1 MSTPTLDL
9 DFVRSQF
16 PAFEQPSLQ
25 GWAFFENA
33 GGSYPAR
40 QTIERLTDFYTRLK
54 VQPYAPY
61 PASQEGGALM
71 DSARARLADLLCV
84 EADEVMFG
92 PSTTANVYVLAKAF
106 RESMAEGDAII
117 ISDQNHEANTGAWAR
132 MAQTGIDVRNWAADP
147 ETGLLDLADLDRLL
161 DDRVKLIAVPHCSNI
176 VAALNDIPA
185 IAAKAQAA
193 GAACVVDG
201 VSHAPHGMPN
211 VADLGCDIY
220 LFSAYKTYGPHQG
233 VMVVRNDWAQRLPSQ
248 AHYFNETYAGKR
260 LTPAGPDHAQE
271 AAMNG
276 VADYFDA
283 LHAHHF
289 SATSGDDN
297 PTVAADTGGGVPA
310 AGAQK
315 NAQLYA
321 LMREQEK
328 RVLAPLLD
336 YVRSRNDVR
345 LLGPADVDVRVPT
358 VAIACD
364 RPGED
369 VAAELA
375 AHKVMAGGG
384 DFYSLRLV
392 EKMNA
397 SQGVLRLSFVHYTS
411 PAEVEQALKAL
422 DAVL

>member
-1 MSTPTLDL
+1 MTSPTLDL

-16 PAFEQPSLQ
+16 PAFAEPSLQ

-54 VQPYAPY
+54 VQPFAPY

-71 DSARARLADLLCV
+71 DSARARMADLLCV
-84 EADEVMFG
+84 ETAEVMFG
-92 PSTTANVYVLAKAF
+92 PSSTANVYVLAKAF
-106 RESMAEGDAII
+106 RDSMTEGDAII

-132 MAQTGIDVRNWAADP
+132 LAQSGIDVRMWAADP

-161 DDRVKLIAVPHCSNI
+161 DDKVKLVAVPHCSNI
-176 VAALNDIPA
+176 VAALNDIAA
-185 IAAKAQAA
+185 ISAKAQAA
-193 GAACVVDG
+193 GAACIVDG
-201 VSHAPHGMPN
+201 VSHAPHGMPD
-211 VADLGCDIY
+211 VAALGCDIY

-233 VMVVRNDWAQRLPSQ
+233 VMVVRNNWAERLPSQ
-248 AHYFNETYAGKR
+248 AHYFNEGKAGKR

-289 SATSGDDN
+289 PAPDGDDN
-297 PTVAADTGGGVPA
+297 PTVAADTGAAAA
-310 AGAQK
+310 AGGSMK
-315 NAQLYA
+315 NAQLYT
-321 LMREQEK
+321 LLREQEK
-328 RVLAPLLD
+328 RVLAPLLE

-345 LLGPADVDVRVPT
+345 LLGPSDVDVRVPT
-358 VAIACD
+358 VAIACN
-364 RPGED
+364 RPGAA
-369 VAAELA
+369 VAADLA
-375 AHKVMAGGG
+375 AHKIMAGGG
-384 DFYSLRLV
+384 EFYSHRLV
-392 EKMNA
+392 EKMGA
-397 SQGVLRLSFVHYTS
+397 PEGVLRLSFVHYTT
-411 PAEVEQALKAL
+411 PAEVEQAMKAL